1 MALVGSVKVATAPL
15 RPDMLAVRNYAWS
28 YGSRSQS
35 RKTFFRDHAQAI
47 AAIDLFVGTSLTFEQ
62 SFAFLVL
69 GQDRRHLLWFEV
81 TRHPPTE
88 WPARQIAD
96 ALAAFTTKV
105 GMSDTMTKISRQ
117 KPHIEAGT
125 YAGIGGHGR
134 LLQQH

>member
-47 AAIDLFVGTSLTFEQ
+47 AAIDLFVVTSLTFEQ

-69 GQDRRHLLWFEV
+69 GHDRRHLLWFEV

-88 WPARQIAD
+88 WPARQIAE
-96 ALAAFTTKV
+96 
-105 GMSDTMTKISRQ
+105 RW
-117 KPHIEAGT
+117 
-125 YAGIGGHGR
+125 R
-134 LLQQH
+134 LS